1 MNDDE
6 KEFYNES
13 NIAQQAE
20 RKEIEREANGYYNC
34 RRRRETWQ
42 QFPVEC
48 LPKNTRAYIEEKAKA
63 LNVESAGVAMS
74 ILTQAGALVGGAVN
88 LKINSDWNCPPILW
102 TAIVGMSGAKKSPM
116 MKSATGLITDKDKC
130 IHDKYIDDMAEYR
143 ASMKRY
149 EQESRKSDCFNGTE
163 PEKPTWKRL
172 TITGATIQGAQKAT
186 VDNPKGVFLKY
197 DELSAFFETILSSD
211 VSGGSEWLSGYNG
224 ESISTARKT
233 AGEMYTEHSYWA
245 ILGGLV
251 PEKLKAFSGRNGI
264 SADGTISRFCLVYP
278 PGKATKDF
286 NATMSESTIAEMKKI
301 MEYLID
307 IPFDNVNP
315 KTVNFSVEAQRAF
328 TRWRVDMDSESE
340 KHNDSMTVGL
350 ISKHEEKAA
359 RIALILHLLKAA
371 ENESGGRQ
379 LDNSQMY
386 GIDDVPQELTAET
399 FREARTITEWILNE
413 TLSCYEIFGLIP
425 NVEADKEAQT
435 ENVFSKIQ
443 AAGEA
448 GLTQSKIGIAINYYR
463 KGNNRGKLQPVLD
476 ELIKTGFITAKEKP
490 NPSNNM
496 PTMYYIATEFSN
508 PLKLV
513 DNATV
518 KEAG

>member
-6 KEFYNES
+6 KEFYSES

-20 RKEIEREANGYYNC
+20 RKEIEREASGYYNC
-34 RRRRETWQ
+34 RRRRGTWQ

-48 LPKNTRAYIEEKAKA
+48 LPKKTRAYIEEKAKA

-130 IHDKYIDDMAEYR
+130 IHDKYNDDMAEYR

-251 PEKLKAFSGRNGI
+251 PEKLKAFAGRNGI

-278 PGKATKDF
+278 PGKSTKDY
-286 NATMSESTIAEMKKI
+286 NATISDSTIAEMKKI
-301 MEYLID
+301 MEYLTD

-315 KTVNFSVEAQRAF
+315 KTVNFSEEAQRAF

-443 AAGEA
+443 AAGGK
-448 GLTQSKIGIAINYYR
+448 GLTLREIRDKISFFRKKDNRESLPPIVNGLISAGRITSKQHTTPANGQTT
-463 KGNNRGKLQPVLD
+463 L
-476 ELIKTGFITAKEKP
+476 
-490 NPSNNM
+490 
-496 PTMYYIATEFSN
+496 YYISSEFSN
-508 PLKLV
+508 LLKVV
-513 DNATV
+513 DDTTSKDAS
-518 KEAG
+518 